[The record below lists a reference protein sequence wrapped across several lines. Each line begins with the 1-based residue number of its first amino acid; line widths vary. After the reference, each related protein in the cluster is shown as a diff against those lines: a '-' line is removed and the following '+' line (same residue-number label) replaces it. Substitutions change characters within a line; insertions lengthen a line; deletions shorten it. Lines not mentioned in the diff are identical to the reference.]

1 MLNRLFRFF
10 RDSINE
16 VFSNMKPTAK
26 NIIST
31 IFAVL
36 IFADTNAQVRVF
48 VPDTVRQIG
57 DELTL
62 TFSYTSSTL
71 TPVRFPQ
78 TNSDD
83 FSGLEFFPV
92 IPKQDTL
99 HGNNGVSQQI
109 AYKFAVYEEGEYT
122 IPPQP
127 FYIAPGS
134 PDGQIVYSD
143 TFRFT
148 ITLPAV
154 DTTADIRDIAP
165 IEKISFVER
174 FNEWIKES
182 WVWVAV
188 AAVLL
193 VLITLGVWY
202 YLKRKKDEPLFLRPR
217 KPALSPRE
225 TALRALRDLHEKKLW
240 QQNAIKEYYTLL
252 TDILRQ
258 YLYVR
263 HSIAALEMTSSEL
276 LNAFILHFPDK
287 KDTASDF
294 RFVLTNADLAK
305 FAKNAPMPADNET
318 CYANVLRYIESESD
332 IFTDGYDNTAADK
345 AKEEVAV

>member
-1 MLNRLFRFF
+1 MDVEIYNH
-10 RDSINE
+10 
-16 VFSNMKPTAK
+16 MKRTAK
-26 NIIST
+26 NIIFT
-31 IFAVL
+31 IFVIL
-36 IFADTNAQVRVF
+36 IFASTYAQVRVF

-57 DELTL
+57 DELNL
-62 TFSYTSSTL
+62 TFSYTSATL

-78 TNSDD
+78 INSGD

-99 HGNNGVSQQI
+99 RKNNGISQQI
-109 AYKFAVYEEGEYT
+109 TYKFAVYEEGEYT

-127 FYIAPGS
+127 FCINSSS

-148 ITLPAV
+148 VTLPVV

-165 IEKISFVER
+165 IEKISFADR
-174 FNEWIKES
+174 FNEWIKKNL
-182 WVWVAV
+182 VWIAI

-193 VLITLGVWY
+193 GLIALGVWY

-217 KPALSPRE
+217 KPELSPRE
-225 TALRALRDLHEKKLW
+225 AALRALRDLHEKKLW

-252 TDILRQ
+252 TDILRR
-258 YLYVR
+258 YLFAR
-263 HSIAALEMTSSEL
+263 HSIATLEMTSNEL
-276 LNAFILHFPDK
+276 LDAFILHFPDK
-287 KDTASDF
+287 KDTANDF
-294 RFVLTNADLAK
+294 RFVVTNADLAK
-305 FAKNAPMPADNET
+305 FAKNAPLPADNET

-332 IFTDGYDNTAADK
+332 MPVDDYDNTVADK